1 MFGVNSINGSFQW
14 LGVPAPL
21 STDGTPWTNYILVPI
36 TDCGTGGTATNLN
49 WGSQHIRSCGSVAVS
64 WSSPLCAMLA
74 YVRKSKETYAELRSM
89 SVTISFEIIVRRA
102 CKVSTFPAAPSAI
115 VWSICGIATGVIS
128 RMSRLINN
136 LCGEFLLVVSV
147 SATFLFSP
155 SLV

>member
-1 MFGVNSINGSFQW
+1 MFAVNSINRSIQC
-14 LGVPAPL
+14 LGVPATLRNYGP
-21 STDGTPWTNYILVPI
+21 PWTDNILVPSPAW
-36 TDCGTGGTATNLN
+36 GTGGTATNLN

-64 WSSPLCAMLA
+64 WSGPVCAMLA